1 MHRLAT
7 IAIATIAA
15 ALCGCATQ
23 RAVVPVK
30 ATELLRTEKSWDGKP
45 LPEYPRGT
53 PELVVVRYEVAPGA
67 KLGWHHHPSI
77 NYGIIEQ
84 GEITVIGLDGKETTF
99 RAGDPAVEMVGTIH
113 RGENRGN
120 CATVINMFYISQ
132 PGVPIAVPHTELE
145 EM

>member
-7 IAIATIAA
+7 IAITTIAA

-45 LPEYPRGT
+45 LPEYPQGT

-84 GEITVIGLDGKETTF
+84 GETYSQVIFYKEGFTYDVVKNDF
-99 RAGDPAVEMVGTIH
+99 DYNVVL
-113 RGENRGN
+113 
-120 CATVINMFYISQ
+120 V
-132 PGVPIAVPHTELE
+132 TEVDKLSYFKNYTE
-145 EM
+145 AIK

>member
-1 MHRLAT
+1 MHHIST
-7 IAIATIAA
+7 IATTVLAA
-15 ALCGCATQ
+15 ILCGCATQ
-23 RAVVPVK
+23 RPVSPVK
-30 ATELLRTEKSWDGKP
+30 ATELLRTDKSWDGKP
-45 LPEYPRGT
+45 LPAYPQGK

-113 RGENRGN
+113 RGENRGGE
-120 CATVINMFYISQ
+120 TTILNMFYISQ
-132 PGVPIAVPHTELE
+132 PGVPLAVPHAELE
-145 EM
+145 LP